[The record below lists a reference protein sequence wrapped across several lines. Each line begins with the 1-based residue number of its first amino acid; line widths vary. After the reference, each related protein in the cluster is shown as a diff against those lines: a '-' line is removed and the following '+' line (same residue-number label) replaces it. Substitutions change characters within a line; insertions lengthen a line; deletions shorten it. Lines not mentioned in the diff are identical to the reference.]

1 MNHVR
6 PVLIVGGGPPTSAT
20 ASPWLQG
27 GALPF
32 EARAVERTRSLLL
45 HYDALRIALRDA
57 RMDVHNLKD
66 RLTVCASRGLEEG
79 A

>member
-1 MNHVR
+1 MSALER
-6 PVLIVGGGPPTSAT
+6 CALSAWARAIYEFTLILLRLRVV
-20 ASPWLQG
+20 
-27 GALPF
+27 
-32 EARAVERTRSLLL
+32 ARAVERTRSLLL